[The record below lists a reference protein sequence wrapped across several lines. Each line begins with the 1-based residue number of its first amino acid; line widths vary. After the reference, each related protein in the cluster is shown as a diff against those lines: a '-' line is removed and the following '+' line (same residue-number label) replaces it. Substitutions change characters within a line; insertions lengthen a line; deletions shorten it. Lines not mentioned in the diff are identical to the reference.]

1 MQISYNQSIPFS
13 ATIEVEDQQQWNY
26 NCKTKNTLRVHDF
39 SSSVFKHLQ
48 SIDALSN
55 IAMKIILRKFCECV
69 NGYMLML
76 SGYVMFT
83 ICLRHYLRKW
93 LKLFQDFLIYEI

>member
-1 MQISYNQSIPFS
+1 MQISNNQSIPFS
-13 ATIEVEDQQQWNY
+13 ATIEVEGHQQWNY
-26 NCKTKNTLRVHDF
+26 NCKTKNILQVHDF

-69 NGYMLML
+69 NGYMLN
-76 SGYVMFT
+76 V
-83 ICLRHYLRKW
+83 KW
-93 LKLFQDFLIYEI
+93 LCNDYDLFTTLVKEMAKVISRFLNI